1 MPKRILVVEDE
12 PNMRLLVAEELTDA
26 GYEVD
31 TAENGEAAL
40 MKFKEKP
47 YDLVTIDIEMP
58 GMNGLELAG
67 KLREIKRDVRLVILT
82 AYSHYKSDMAS
93 WAADAYIVKSSDLTE
108 LKEVISRLINM

>member
-1 MPKRILVVEDE
+1 MAKRILVVEDE
-12 PNMRLLVAEELTDA
+12 PNMRLLVTEELTDA
-26 GYEVD
+26 GYDVD
-31 TAENGEAAL
+31 EAVNGEEAL
-40 MKFKEKP
+40 RKFTEKA

-67 KLREIKRDVRLVILT
+67 KLREIKRDVKLVLLT

-108 LKEVISRLINM
+108 LKEIISRLINM

>member
-1 MPKRILVVEDE
+1 MSKRILVVEDE
-12 PNMRLLVAEELTDA
+12 PNMRLLVTEELMDA

-31 TAENGEAAL
+31 EAENGEAAL
-40 MKFKEKP
+40 KRFGEKT

-58 GMNGLELAG
+58 GMDGLELAG
-67 KLREIKRDVRLVILT
+67 RLREIRKETKLVLLT

-108 LKEVISRLINM
+108 LKEVVSRLINM

>member
-1 MPKRILVVEDE
+1 MSKRILVVEDE
-12 PNMRLLVAEELTDA
+12 PNMRLLVTEELMDA
-26 GYEVD
+26 GYEVHE
-31 TAENGEAAL
+31 AENGEAAL
-40 MKFKEKP
+40 KRFREKT

-58 GMNGLELAG
+58 GMDGLELAG
-67 KLREIKRDVRLVILT
+67 RLREIRKETKLVLLT

>member
-12 PNMRLLVAEELTDA
+12 PNMRLLVAEELMDA

-31 TAENGEAAL
+31 TAENGEVAL

>member
-12 PNMRLLVAEELTDA
+12 PYMRLLITEELSDS
-26 GYEVD
+26 GYDVD
-31 TAENGEAAL
+31 EAENGEEAL
-40 MKFKEKP
+40 RKFQERH
-47 YDLVTIDIEMP
+47 YDLVTVDIEMP

-67 KLREIKRDVRLVILT
+67 KLREIRRDVRLVILT

-93 WAADAYIVKSSDLTE
+93 WAADAYVVKSSDLTE